1 MMTRE
6 ELRTLAAF
14 ESPEHGAISFYFQP
28 WKPRDQSH
36 RDESILVRDLV
47 RAAER
52 EADGRKSPSRADLDR
67 ILALS
72 EQLKS
77 NHSQAKAV
85 FACQD
90 KGLWRE
96 LDLPA
101 QLPRTELF
109 VNRRL
114 HLRPLAAL
122 LDALPRAAVAVVD
135 RKRARLFDLVM
146 GQITEFAD
154 FMADLPRVGRSSYG
168 YQGYNAGHVER
179 HAEKHAIQHFKTVA
193 DRLLE
198 RYGNGNG
205 FSKLIVGCRDEVWSE
220 VESQLHPYLRNA
232 LVGRFSMDVATAA
245 LDDVRHQAAH
255 ILEGDLANHRRT
267 LVREVLG
274 QAQRNGTGSVG
285 LRHVLASLERGEVQ
299 ALLVGSSFTAA
310 AVECSNCGHVDTR
323 MVRDCA
329 VCAHPTRELDDV
341 VDALVSLALRN
352 SAEIL
357 YVTDDADL
365 ERAGNVGALL
375 RFRADQRTADKVAS

>member
-1 MMTRE
+1 
-6 ELRTLAAF
+6 
-14 ESPEHGAISFYFQP
+14 
-28 WKPRDQSH
+28 
-36 RDESILVRDLV
+36 
-47 RAAER
+47 
-52 EADGRKSPSRADLDR
+52 
-67 ILALS
+67 
-72 EQLKS
+72 
-77 NHSQAKAV
+77 
-85 FACQD
+85 
-90 KGLWRE
+90 GLWRE

-101 QLPRTELF
+101 RLPRTELF

-122 LDALPRAAVAVVD
+122 LDSVPGAAVAILD
-135 RKRARLFDLVM
+135 RKRARLFDFCM
-146 GQITEFAD
+146 DEITEFAD
-154 FMADLPRVGRSSYG
+154 FQSDMPRMGRSSYG

-179 HAEKHAIQHFKTVA
+179 HAEYHAMQHFKYVA

-205 FSKLIVGCRDEVWSE
+205 FEKLIVGCRDEVWPE
-220 VESQLHPYLRNA
+220 IEAQLHPYLRNA
-232 LVGRFSMDVATAA
+232 LVGRFSMDVATAVTE
-245 LDDVRHQAAH
+245 DVRRQAAR
-255 ILEGDLANHRRT
+255 ILEADLANHRSG

-274 QAQRNGTGSVG
+274 QARRNGAGSVG
-285 LRHVLASLERGEVQ
+285 LRHVLASLERAEVQ
-299 ALLVGSSFTAA
+299 ALLVGSRFTAA

-323 MVRDCA
+323 MVRECA

-357 YVTDDADL
+357 YVSDDAEF